1 MKPGEKLYT
10 RIRWVQRRRGGHGR
24 PEKEPAGSP
33 LKKTGQ
39 IHVPSKVDRVE
50 ENTQEYDPP
59 QRIEEDQSLVIP
71 EEVGGL
77 A

>member
-10 RIRWVQRRRGGHGR
+10 WIRWVQRRRRGHGR

-33 LKKTGQ
+33 LKKTVQ

-50 ENTQEYDPP
+50 ENTQEYDAP
-59 QRIEEDQSLVIP
+59 QRIEEDWSLVIT